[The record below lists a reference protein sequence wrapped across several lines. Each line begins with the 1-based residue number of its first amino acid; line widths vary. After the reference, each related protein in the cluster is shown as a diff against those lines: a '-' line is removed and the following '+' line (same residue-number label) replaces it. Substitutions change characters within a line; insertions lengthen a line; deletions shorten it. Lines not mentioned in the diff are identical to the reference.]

1 MKLRS
6 ITATGEKTTLT
17 AQDKVFAAEANPALL
32 AQAIR
37 VYLAND
43 RQGTAKVKTRSEVAR
58 TKKKWFKQKG
68 TGNARHGART
78 PSIFVGGGVAFGP
91 NGTQN
96 WKLNLTQELKRQ
108 ALCQALSH
116 QVKNIVVC
124 DSIEKLDGK
133 TATAVKVLK
142 KIVPTGGKI
151 LVVLAESDDRLY
163 RGMRNLPL
171 VWAVNAARLNVLQ
184 VAGADAIVM
193 TSHSVKKLETRIMGE
208 VAA

>member
-1 MKLRS
+1 MKLHA

-17 AQDKVFAAEANPALL
+17 AQDKIFAAVANPALL

-96 WKLNLTQELKRQ
+96 WSLTLTQTMKRQ

-116 QVKNIVVC
+116 QVEKIVVC

-142 KIVPTGGKI
+142 KIVPAGGKI
-151 LVVLAESDDRLY
+151 LVVLAESDERLF
-163 RGMRNLPL
+163 RGMRNLAN
-171 VWAVNAARLNVLQ
+171 VWAVNATRLNVLQ

>member
-1 MKLRS
+1 
-6 ITATGEKTTLT
+6 
-17 AQDKVFAAEANPALL
+17 
-32 AQAIR
+32 
-37 VYLAND
+37 
-43 RQGTAKVKTRSEVAR
+43 
-58 TKKKWFKQKG
+58 
-68 TGNARHGART
+68 
-78 PSIFVGGGVAFGP
+78 VGGGVAFGP

-96 WKLNLTQELKRQ
+96 WKLSLTQELKRQ

-142 KIVPTGGKI
+142 KIVPSGGKI
-151 LVVLAESDDRLY
+151 LVILAESDDRLY